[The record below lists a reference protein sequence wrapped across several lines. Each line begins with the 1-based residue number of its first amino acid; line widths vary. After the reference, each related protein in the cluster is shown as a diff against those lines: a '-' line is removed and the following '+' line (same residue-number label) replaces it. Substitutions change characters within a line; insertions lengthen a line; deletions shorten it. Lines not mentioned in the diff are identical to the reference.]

1 MRKVLVLSVIALFM
15 VVSACKVVDDQS
27 SELMN
32 NDDDAAAI
40 DDLKVNDQLVQV
52 IKQSN
57 DTYTVSKIVNS
68 KFVKDEKYSYRVC
81 LFDTM
86 KECQKNFDLEET
98 RTTVYKKMPTL
109 KHVKDSNPPRVEV
122 TFTVD
127 PQHPVISSFY
137 ILKIKNKS
145 DGFLG
150 FFADDPVLLRP
161 YPAKIS
167 TSGKVLEINKP
178 KKE

>member
-1 MRKVLVLSVIALFM
+1 MRKILVLSIITLLT

-27 SELMN
+27 SELM
-32 NDDDAAAI
+32 DDDATAI

-52 IKQSN
+52 TKASN
-57 DTYTVSKIVNS
+57 DTYTVSKIVS
-68 KFVKDEKYSYRVC
+68 PSFIKKDKYSYRVC

-86 KECQKNFDLEET
+86 EECQKNFDLKET
-98 RTTVYKKMPTL
+98 RTGEYKKMHTL
-109 KHVKDSNPPRVEV
+109 KHVTGSNPPRIEV

-127 PQHPVISSFY
+127 PQHPVINSFF

-150 FFADDPVLLRP
+150 FFADDPVLLLP

-167 TSGKVLEINKP
+167 TTGKVLEINKP
-178 KKE
+178 KK